1 MHDDYYSERENLR
14 KFCSDRATFEAADR
28 ALFFTKVKA
37 KLKELKLKV
46 DSLTYYTQANS
57 DYSCYDLEGAIPWQR
72 KTKKYRQNLSV
83 FDTWLENVLYAYSLG
98 SSYISRDCDTMLIKW
113 EIDLVNYT
121 LSYTQIEFQM
131 SDTNTETIVGYTIE
145 SPVSFKQT
153 PNLIL
158 NNLWQTKAFMPLFKY
173 QDPQKAWQQIKI
185 QLMQSLGKFKA
196 VPIWYELQDEVDSLP
211 KWELSLQLPL
221 RNIGQW
227 LADRYGGLQNSEDPT
242 ITFVFKN

>member
-1 MHDDYYSERENLR
+1 MDEHYTEREKLR

-37 KLKELKLKV
+37 KLKELQLKV
-46 DSLTYYTQANS
+46 DRFTYYTQTNS

-72 KTKKYRQNLSV
+72 KAKKYRQNLSV
-83 FDTWLENVLYAYSLG
+83 FNAWLENVLYAYSLG

-121 LSYTQIEFQM
+121 LSYTHIEFQM
-131 SDTNTETIVGYTIE
+131 SDTNTETVVGYTIE

-158 NNLWQTKAFMPLFKY
+158 NNLWQTKAFIPLFKY
-173 QDPQKAWQQIKI
+173 QDPQEAWEQIKA
-185 QLMQSLGKFKA
+185 QLEQSLGPFKSKSVCYA
-196 VPIWYELQDEVDSLP
+196 LQFEVGCLP

-227 LADRYGGLQNSEDPT
+227 LADRYDGLQNSKDST

>member
-1 MHDDYYSERENLR
+1 MDEHYTEREKLR
-14 KFCSDRATFEAADR
+14 KFCSDYATFEAADK
-28 ALFFTKVKA
+28 ALFFSKVKA
-37 KLKELKLKV
+37 KLKELELKV
-46 DSLTYYTQANS
+46 DSLTYYSQTNC
-57 DYSCYDLEGAIPWQR
+57 DYACYELEGAVPWQR
-72 KTKKYRQNLSV
+72 NTKKYQHRLNL
-83 FDTWLENVLYAYSLG
+83 FDTWLGNLLYCYSG
-98 SSYISRDCDTMLIKW
+98 SYISSDCDTTLTRW
-113 EIDLVNYT
+113 EIDLGDYT
-121 LSYTQIEFQM
+121 LSYTRIEFKM
-131 SDTNTETIVGYTIE
+131 SQTTTEKCIGYTIE
-145 SPVSFKQT
+145 IAVNFKQT

-227 LADRYGGLQNSEDPT
+227 LEDRYEGTKKEEDPT
-242 ITFVFKN
+242 VTFVFKN